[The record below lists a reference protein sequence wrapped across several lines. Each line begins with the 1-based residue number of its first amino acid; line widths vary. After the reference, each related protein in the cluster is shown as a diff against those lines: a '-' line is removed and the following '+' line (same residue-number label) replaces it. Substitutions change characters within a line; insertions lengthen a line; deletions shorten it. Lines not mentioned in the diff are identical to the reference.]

1 VSCNINFLSLSNSL
15 FNHRDRYLRL
25 SLTVLHKEL
34 AFESPTEARD
44 FLSTHSAAF
53 FTNPNSA
60 DSEKTL
66 DCKAA
71 VSPLSQVYEEKYR
84 KVLIKGAI

>member
-1 VSCNINFLSLSNSL
+1 MFFYVSSSSFD
-15 FNHRDRYLRL
+15 HHDRYLRL
-25 SLTVLHKEL
+25 SLTVLQKEL
-34 AFESPTEARD
+34 AFESPTQARD

-66 DCKAA
+66 DCKATI
-71 VSPLSQVYEEKYR
+71 SPLTQIYEEKYR